1 MIQKTK
7 SIKNIEARMENI
19 DPGSFRYKT
28 LEAAKNFKSSWLE
41 LGSYLFTV
49 YKDKRFK
56 EWGYLTFEAYSS
68 KEIGIRQATA
78 VKLLK
83 SYSFLERDEPA
94 YLRRGQTPS
103 LESVNALR
111 LAKTK
116 EGISEEDYETLR
128 EDVLN
133 RACEEGDVKKKIR
146 YLLNSAPR
154 LQGENRE
161 ERKSAVVKKLITQ
174 LEHSKTQM
182 SGLEFPP
189 KVLKQLDALI
199 EILKEGTWT
208 R

>member
-1 MIQKTK
+1 
-7 SIKNIEARMENI
+7 MENT

-83 SYSFLERDEPA
+83 SYSFLERDEPD
-94 YLRRGQTPS
+94 YLRRRQIPS

-146 YLLNSAPR
+146 YLLKSAPR

-161 ERKSAVVKKLITQ
+161 EKKAWVVKKLVVQ
-174 LEHSKTQM
+174 LQNAKMEM
-182 SGLEFPP
+182 RDMDFPL
-189 KVLKQLDALI
+189 KVMKRIDELV
-199 EILKEGTWT
+199 EILTSSTHESNQTFHS
-208 R
+208 